1 MRSSESDIA
10 AIKHHPAMP
19 EYGPEEYPMSRS
31 LRLALGVGC
40 FVGLAVCG
48 SRTGLEAQRGAAP
61 LRGDWTEWRGPNRD
75 AVAPG
80 FTAPAM
86 WPEMLTPGWKIE
98 VGTGYANPLVVGPRL
113 YMFSRQGEDEV
124 MTALDAAK
132 GTVIWR
138 QGYPAPFTMNKAT
151 ARHGPGPKSVPI
163 FADGRLFSI
172 GMTGVVTARD
182 AATGK
187 ALWQKPGSS
196 VVPTFTTHAFSPIV
210 DGGAV
215 IFHIGG
221 NNQGALTSFDA
232 ATGNVRWSWPGDGP
246 SYGSPII
253 AELDG
258 TRQLITLTQTKLVGV
273 DVATG
278 SLLWERPFT
287 NSSVTNSATP
297 ILFGRTVV
305 VSNGG
310 PVMAYTVAKRGGAW
324 VVEDAWQNADA
335 PYRLSN
341 TVVAPGDMLFGL
353 STRNAGQYFGVDLKT
368 GATLWTSEGRQATQA
383 AIVRSGEF
391 LFSLEDDGELVV
403 LRASRTGFDPIRR
416 YKVSDAETWT
426 PPVLSNRRIFIK
438 DVSTLALW
446 TVE

>member
-1 MRSSESDIA
+1 
-10 AIKHHPAMP
+10 
-19 EYGPEEYPMSRS
+19 
-31 LRLALGVGC
+31 
-40 FVGLAVCG
+40 
-48 SRTGLEAQRGAAP
+48 
-61 LRGDWTEWRGPNRD
+61 
-75 AVAPG
+75 
-80 FTAPAM
+80 
-86 WPEMLTPGWKIE
+86 
-98 VGTGYANPLVVGPRL
+98 
-113 YMFSRQGEDEV
+113 
-124 MTALDAAK
+124 
-132 GTVIWR
+132 
-138 QGYPAPFTMNKAT
+138 
-151 ARHGPGPKSVPI
+151 
-163 FADGRLFSI
+163 
-172 GMTGVVTARD
+172 
-182 AATGK
+182 
-187 ALWQKPGSS
+187 
-196 VVPTFTTHAFSPIV
+196 
-210 DGGAV
+210 
-215 IFHIGG
+215 
-221 NNQGALTSFDA
+221 
-232 ATGNVRWSWPGDGP
+232 
-246 SYGSPII
+246 
-253 AELDG
+253 
-258 TRQLITLTQTKLVGV
+258 VGV